1 MISMF
6 RNFAKSKWAVGLLA
20 VLALSLLITGGSQV
34 DIFGSLGPRHVI
46 EAGDRS
52 QDQEEFRRA
61 FERVRADIQ
70 TRSGQPV
77 AFQDLVNEGLH
88 LRYLESQTQ
97 RFGFLEWA
105 WGAGIRP
112 GKELV
117 LKQIR
122 ALPAFF
128 NQVTGQ
134 FDPDRYNQIL
144 AEQNV
149 TSVEIEQDFRD
160 QALLEHFGSGLFA
173 GARVPRIYGALVAG
187 QALESR
193 DGRWFLVNQA
203 LAGTSPAPT
212 DAQLT
217 AFLEEN
223 AAQLRRPEFRMAS
236 LVLFS
241 PDAAAVQAIPITEA
255 QIAERF
261 EFQKDA
267 LSEPERR
274 TFTTLTAPS
283 REVAQRIQTALQAG
297 EEPAAVGRA
306 NNIRPAV
313 YDAQPQSAIGDRPV
327 AEAAFAMTPGQVS
340 QPVQAGVGFTVIK
353 LDAVTP
359 GRAVTLDSARPQI
372 VEELRGQAA
381 RAQTFE
387 RVEAYERARSEG
399 KNLTTAAQ
407 EAGARIIQLPPVTAE
422 GQLPDGQPM
431 NAPPQ
436 VLSSIASLAKGG
448 ESDVIDAGQGQ
459 YFAVRL
465 DDITP
470 AALPT
475 LADVREPLAQQW
487 VLRENAKRLAAKAE
501 ELAGRVRAGEDIG
514 AVAASAGATLIS
526 REGVQRSQEAVTE
539 LGQGALQGLFGQAR
553 GQVFS
558 QPNGNEAFVVGRVD
572 QIRAPSAAIAAPL
585 AEQARPRVTQDMF
598 DGLIQT
604 AFNAAAAKV
613 KAKNDPA
620 RALEAIGVEAAANPA
635 GAGGGASGAPATP
648 AAPARQ

>member
-193 DGRWFLVNQA
+193 DGRWFVVSQA
-203 LAGTSPAPT
+203 MAGTTAAPT
-212 DAQLT
+212 DEQLT
-217 AFLEEN
+217 AFLNEN

-241 PDAAAVQAIPITEA
+241 PDAAAIQALPITEA

-274 TFTTLTAPS
+274 SFTTLTAPS
-283 REVAQRIQTALQAG
+283 REVAQRIQAALQAG
-297 EEPAAVGRA
+297 EDPAAVGRA

-327 AEAAFAMTPGQVS
+327 AEAAFGMTPGQVS

-353 LDAVTP
+353 LDTVTP

-387 RVEAYERARSEG
+387 RVEAYERARNEG
-399 KNLTTAAQ
+399 KTLTAAAQ
-407 EAGARIIQLPPVTAE
+407 EVGARIIQLPPVTAD

-436 VLSSIASLAKGG
+436 VLSSIASLSKGG

-465 DDITP
+465 EDITP

-475 LADVREPLAQQW
+475 LAEVREPLAQQW

-501 ELAGRVRAGEDIG
+501 ELAGRVRGGEDIG
-514 AVAASAGATLIS
+514 AVAASAGATLIT
-526 REGVQRSQEAVTE
+526 REGVQRSQETVNE

-558 QPNGNEAFVVGRVD
+558 QPNSNNAFVVGRVD

-604 AFNAAAAKV
+604 AFNAAAVKV
-613 KAKNDPA
+613 KARNDPA

-635 GAGGGASGAPATP
+635 GAPAP
-648 AAPARQ
+648 AAPAAPAGQ

>member
-34 DIFGSLGPRHVI
+34 DIFGALGPRHVI
-46 EAGDRS
+46 DAGSRS
-52 QDQEEFRRA
+52 QDQAEFRTA
-61 FERVRADIQ
+61 FERVRANIQ
-70 TRSGQPV
+70 EQNGQPV
-77 AFQDLVNEGLH
+77 SFQNLVDEGVH
-88 LRYLESQTQ
+88 LQYLQSQTQ
-97 RFGFLEWA
+97 RLGFLAWA
-105 WGAGIRP
+105 YDAGIRP

-134 FDPDRYNQIL
+134 FDPERYNQIL
-144 AEQNV
+144 AEQGV
-149 TSVEIEQDFRD
+149 TSVEVEQDFRD
-160 QALLEHFGSGLFA
+160 QAAMQHMGAGLFA

-193 DGRWFLVNQA
+193 DGRWFQVTQA
-203 LAGTSPAPT
+203 MAGSAAAPT

-217 AFLEEN
+217 AFLNEN

-236 LVLFS
+236 LVLFN
-241 PDAAAVQAIPITEA
+241 PDRDAVAALPITEA

-261 EFQKDA
+261 EFQKDT
-267 LSEPERR
+267 LSDPERR
-274 TFTTLTAPS
+274 TFTALTAPS
-283 REVAQRIQTALQAG
+283 AEVAARVQTALQAG
-297 EEPAAVGRA
+297 QDPAAVGRA

-313 YDAQPQSAIGDRPV
+313 YDAQPQSAIGDRAV
-327 AEAAFAMTPGQVS
+327 GQAAFGLTAGQVS
-340 QPVQAGVGFTVIK
+340 QVIQGGVGFTVVK

-359 GRAVTLDSARPQI
+359 GRAATLESARPQI
-372 VEELRGQAA
+372 VEELRVQAA

-387 RVEAYERARSEG
+387 RVEAYEKARNEG
-399 KNLTTAAQ
+399 RNLGDAAAQ
-407 EAGARIIQLPPVTAE
+407 VGARIIQLPPVTANGE
-422 GQLPDGQPM
+422 LPDGQPM

-436 VLSSIASLAKGG
+436 VLASINSLSKGG

-465 DDITP
+465 DDIRP

-475 LADVREPLAQQW
+475 LAEVREPLAQQW

-501 ELAGRVRAGEDIG
+501 ELAGRVRGGEDIA
-514 AVAASAGATLIS
+514 AVAASAGATLVT
-526 REGVQRSQEAVTE
+526 REGVQRNQQTVAD
-539 LGQGALQGLFGQAR
+539 LGQGTLQGLFGQAR
-553 GQVFS
+553 SQVFS
-558 QPNGNEAFVVGRVD
+558 QPNSNTSFVVGRVD
-572 QIRAPSAAIAAPL
+572 QIRAPSAALAATL
-585 AEQARPRVTQDMF
+585 AEQARPRITQDMF
-598 DGLIQT
+598 EGLVQT
-604 AFNAAAAKV
+604 AVNAGAAKV

-620 RALEAIGVEAAANPA
+620 RALEAIGVTAAANPA
-635 GAGGGASGAPATP
+635 GAAGAAP
-648 AAPARQ
+648 AAPAGQ

>member
-1 MISMF
+1 MISNF
-6 RNFAKSKWAVGLLA
+6 RNFARSKWAVGLLA
-20 VLALSLLITGGSQV
+20 VMALSLLVTGGTQMDV
-34 DIFGSLGPRHVI
+34 FANLGPRHVI
-46 EAGDRS
+46 SAGDRS
-52 QDQEEFRRA
+52 QDQAEFRAA
-61 FERVRADIQ
+61 FERVRANVQ
-70 TRSGQPV
+70 EQAGRPV
-77 AFQDLVNEGLH
+77 TFQDMVNEGLH

-97 RFGFLEWA
+97 RLGFLEWA
-105 WGAGIRP
+105 WKAGVRP

-134 FDPDRYNQIL
+134 FDPDRYNQLL

-149 TSVEIEQDFRD
+149 TSVEVEQDFRD

-193 DGRWFLVNQA
+193 DGRWFTVTQA
-203 LAGTSPAPT
+203 MAGTTPAPT
-212 DAQLT
+212 EAQLT
-217 AFLEEN
+217 AFLNEN

-236 LVLFS
+236 LVLFT
-241 PDAAAVQAIPITEA
+241 PDAASVRALPITEA
-255 QIAERF
+255 QITERF
-261 EFQKDA
+261 EFQRDA

-274 TFTTLTAPS
+274 TFTTLTAPD
-283 REVAQRIQTALQAG
+283 RAVAQRIQAALQAG
-297 EEPAAVGRA
+297 QDPAEVGRA
-306 NNIRPAV
+306 NNVRPAV
-313 YDAQPQSAIGDRPV
+313 YDSQPQSAIGDRAV
-327 AEAAFAMTPGQVS
+327 AQAAFTMSPGQIS
-340 QPVQAGVGFTVIK
+340 EPVQGGVGFTVVK
-353 LDAVTP
+353 LNAVTP
-359 GRAVTLDSARPQI
+359 GRAVTLDEARPQI
-372 VEELRGQAA
+372 LEELRTQAA

-399 KNLTTAAQ
+399 KTLAAAAQ
-407 EAGARIIQLPPVTAE
+407 EVGARIIQLPPVTAE
-422 GQLPDGQPM
+422 GQLPDGQPI

-436 VLSSIASLAKGG
+436 VLSSIASLSKGA

-470 AALPT
+470 AALPN
-475 LADVREPLAQQW
+475 LDEVREPLAQQW

-501 ELAGRVRAGEDIG
+501 ELAGRVRGGEDIA
-514 AVAASAGATLIS
+514 AVAASAGAPLVV
-526 REGVQRSQEAVTE
+526 REGLQRNQQAVTDV
-539 LGQGALQGLFGQAR
+539 GQGVLQGLFGQAR

-558 QPNGNEAFVVGRVD
+558 QPSSNATFVVGRVD
-572 QIRAPSAAIAAPL
+572 QVRAATVALAAPL

-604 AFNAAAAKV
+604 GFTAAAAKV
-613 KAKNDPA
+613 KARNDPA

-635 GAGGGASGAPATP
+635 GATP
-648 AAPARQ
+648 AAPPAQ